1 MAGRLLETILPSF
14 ETIFLETR
22 CGTFETILGIFET
35 IFLKLDCYFLKL
47 YSGFL
52 GRSSRY

>member
-22 CGTFETILGIFET
+22 CGTFETILGTFET

-47 YSGFL
+47 YSGFF
-52 GRSSRY
+52 GRLSVN